1 MYILG
6 ISALYHDSA
15 AAIIKDGIIAAAAQE
30 ERFSRIK
37 HDRSIPR
44 QAIAYC
50 MREAGGLRGEDLEA
64 VVYYDD
70 PILTL
75 QRFLANVSA
84 DEDDTED
91 LIRFGKESVFG
102 QKLWIEKFLR
112 DQLEVLGKEDRL
124 YVTRHHLSHAASAFF
139 PSPFEHAA
147 ILTVDGVG
155 EWNTTTIGRGRGSAI
170 DLIKSIDYPHS
181 LGLLYSAFTWF
192 CGFRVNYGDYK
203 LMGLAPYGEPVYK
216 DLIKDELIH
225 IKEDGSFR
233 LNLKYFDFPY
243 GRSMTNEAFAGLFGG
258 RRREP
263 EEQITRREMDLA
275 ASVQAVMEE
284 ILIRLAGTAK
294 ELTGENNLVMAGGV
308 ALNCKANGRLL
319 KTGIF
324 DHIWIQP
331 AAGDAGGALG
341 AALSFYHMYKRMPRE
356 TDEETDKKTA
366 GTDSGFKGGRSGKDR
381 QKGSLLGPAFS
392 AEEIRNY
399 LDGKQV
405 PYHVFEKKDIR
416 NETIAGLLEDQKV
429 IGLFQGRMEFGPR
442 ALGNRS
448 IIADP
453 RSEKMQAHL
462 NRKIKKRESFRPFA
476 PAVLEERC
484 RDYFEL
490 ETPSPYMLFC
500 GSVRNREDEEYDLQK
515 HLQEDPD
522 MLTVI
527 NRRRSAI
534 PAVTHVDYSAR
545 IQTVSRDTNPA
556 FYGILKAFEK
566 RTGCGAVINTS
577 FNVRGE
583 PIVCTPDDAYRCFMN
598 TDMDVLVMEQCILYK
613 EEQPESE
620 RRQDVFELD

>member
-6 ISALYHDSA
+6 VSALYHDSA
-15 AAIIKDGIIAAAAQE
+15 AAIIKDGVVVAAAQE

-37 HDRSIPR
+37 HDRSIPG

-50 MREAGGLRGEDLEA
+50 MREAGGLKGEELEA

-84 DEDDTED
+84 AEEDAED
-91 LIRFGKESVFG
+91 LIRFGSESVFG
-102 QKLWIEKFLR
+102 KKLWIEKLLR
-112 DQLEVLGKEDRL
+112 DQLGVLGKEDCL

-155 EWNTTTIGRGRGSAI
+155 EWNTTTIGRGKGRTI

-203 LMGLAPYGEPVYK
+203 LMGLAPYGEPVYR
-216 DLIKDELIH
+216 DVIKEELIH

-233 LNLKYFDFPY
+233 LNLKYFDYPF
-243 GRSMTNEAFAGLFGG
+243 GRTMTNEAFAGLFGE
-258 RRREP
+258 RRRMP

-275 ASVQAVMEE
+275 ASVQAVTEE
-284 ILIRLAGTAK
+284 VLMKLAGTARN
-294 ELTGENNLVMAGGV
+294 LTGEKNLVMAGGV
-308 ALNCKANGRLL
+308 ALNCVANGKLL
-319 KTGIF
+319 KTGLF
-324 DHIWIQP
+324 DQIWIQP

-341 AALSFYHMYKRMPRE
+341 AALSFYHMYKKMPRE
-356 TDEETDKKTA
+356 RTEDDRPA
-366 GTDSGFKGGRSGKDR
+366 ADR

-392 AEEIRNY
+392 EEEIREY
-399 LDGKQV
+399 LAGKQV
-405 PYHVFEKKDIR
+405 PYHVFEKRDIR
-416 NETIAGLLEDQKV
+416 NETIAGLLEAQKV

-448 IIADP
+448 ILADP

-490 ETPSPYMLFC
+490 RTPSPYMLFC
-500 GSVRNREDEEYDLQK
+500 GNVRNREDETYDIRN

-522 MLTVI
+522 MLPVI
-527 NRRRSAI
+527 QRRRSAI

-545 IQTVSRDTNPA
+545 IQTVNQNTNPA

-566 RTGCGAVINTS
+566 RTGCGVVINTS